1 MHSLENP
8 IGGGGGGGGG
18 APPGPPGA
26 CVSVCVC
33 GKSEESLCMN
43 ASH

>member
-26 CVSVCVC
+26 CVSACVV
-33 GKSEESLCMN
+33 KSEESLCMN
-43 ASH
+43 GSH

>member
-26 CVSVCVC
+26 CVSACVVKVKRVCV
-33 GKSEESLCMN
+33 
-43 ASH
+43 